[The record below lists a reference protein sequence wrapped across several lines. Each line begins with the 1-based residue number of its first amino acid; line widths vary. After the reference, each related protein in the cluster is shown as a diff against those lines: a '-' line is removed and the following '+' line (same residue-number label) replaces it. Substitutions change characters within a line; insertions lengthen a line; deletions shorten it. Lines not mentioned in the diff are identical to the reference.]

1 MGNETL
7 TKEKS
12 FDTSP
17 WREGSISVEI
27 FQNHVKV
34 FVERSGRM
42 VCVIS
47 TYHGGV
53 TSHCVHPSGINT
65 DIEQYAEEM
74 T

>member
-1 MGNETL
+1 MSEQPS
-7 TKEKS
+7 KEKS

-17 WREGSISVEI
+17 WREGSISVEV
-27 FQNHVKV
+27 FENRVKV

-53 TSHCVHPSGINT
+53 TSHCVHPSGINA
-65 DIEQYAEEM
+65 DIEEYAKDVP
-74 T
+74 